1 MNKITLV
8 FADEQSAKRALIDL
22 LEMQRE
28 GNIVWT
34 AELRETSIDIEGMC
48 ILKPLPANLVAII
61 I

>member
-8 FADEQSAKRALIDL
+8 FADEQSAKRALMDL
-22 LEMQRE
+22 LEMQQ
-28 GNIVWT
+28 GNAMWT
-34 AELRETSIDIEGMC
+34 AELRETSIEIEGMC